1 MITYYSNYKMV
12 ETWFDSSVNSNILR
26 KTYINGFLDISNSL
40 IARDTLYVVGNT
52 DICGDFY
59 AQYPNESIPVSA
71 IIGGGPTGPAGPA
84 GSSATA
90 DLNSDLNLNANLS
103 VTGEVDINSIIL
115 KSVSKDITTTT
126 TTTTTTPGTDWNET
140 FNIDGNQLS
149 EQFGANVAFSS
160 DGTTLAVG
168 ARMNDNN
175 GFTSV
180 GCVRVYRY
188 NNAAWNQIGND
199 INGIGNN
206 DYEYFSSTTNDT
218 MSISSDGSIIAVSSG
233 STPHHTT
240 MYQYDDGGG
249 NWNQL
254 GQRFYDSSSEPQVV
268 SISSDG
274 TIVAIGGGSST
285 SIFNFI
291 GSNWTIMGPSIQG
304 KASSISL
311 SSDGTIV
318 AISDQMYGSNGRAG
332 IFEYNNNNN
341 SWSQVGNYIMGVNLY
356 DRLGA
361 IISLSS
367 DGTIIAIGS
376 PFSDY
381 NGGTSGHTDVYK
393 YNISTD
399 NWDQLGGS
407 IIGEA
412 SSDLSPTSLSLS
424 SDGTIVGIGA
434 QSNDANGNESG
445 HVRVYQ
451 YDATKTVAE
460 TDQNSPTFGP
470 IGWNRLGQDI
480 DGELAGDRAGIVS
493 LTGNGDIL
501 AVGGYKHNNVGHVRI
516 LSMTSTTTTTTTTT
530 NTAVTGLDICGNLY
544 AQYPDESIPVS
555 AIIGGGPTGPDGAQG
570 PAGSDGAQGP
580 AGSDGAQGPAGSD
593 GVQGP
598 TGPTGADGSDGEQ
611 GPTGADGSDG
621 VQGPIGPT
629 GADGVQ
635 GPTGADGSDGVQGPI
650 GPTGADGAPGTA
662 DLNSDFNLNANLS
675 VTGEV
680 DINSIIL
687 KKRVIPGTTTIT
699 GTQWNKIGDTIN
711 GENSSEEFGTAV
723 SLSDDGSIVIIG
735 SPKSNDTGCVRI
747 YKNIDNVW
755 TKLGNDIIGINPN
768 QGENNYFGF
777 STSISSDGTI
787 VAISAK
793 FASINGDSSGYVA
806 IYQYNNNVWNQLGEN
821 IVGEAAGDYSGYS
834 VSLSSDG
841 TIVAIGATQNDDNGN
856 SSGHVRVYQYDVTK
870 TVAEPDQNS
879 PTYGPVGWNRLG
891 QDIDGEGGGN
901 FSGYSVSLSSD
912 GTIVAIGAPFNTGFT
927 GHVRVYQYDV
937 TKTVAVT
944 DQNSPT
950 YGPVGWNRLGQDID
964 GEIGGDFSGASVSLS
979 SDGTIVAIGAT
990 SNDDNGNN
998 SGHVRVYQYDV
1009 TKTVAVPDQNSPTY
1023 GPVGWN
1029 RLGKDID
1036 GEASPDNSGY
1046 SLSLSSDGT
1055 VVSIGAIY
1063 NQPNSGNYKGHAR
1076 VYQYDATKTVAV
1088 SDQNSPTYGPV
1099 GWNRLGQD
1107 IDGQAS
1113 DDQFG
1118 HSISLSSNGSI
1129 VAISAKNNN
1138 MGYVSI
1144 YFIGTTTTEMQTVLD
1159 ICGNLLTQY
1168 IDESIP
1174 VSAIIG
1180 GGPTGPAGSAGSAGS
1195 AGPTGAVGPTGADG
1209 SNGSIGP
1216 RGYEGDDG
1224 PTGPT
1229 GPAGPAG
1236 SADLNSDLILNANI
1250 VATGDIN
1257 TLMLNT
1263 RREFINIITGTQW
1276 NESSLFLHGSNGEYL
1291 GHSISFS
1298 NDGTIIAVGVKE
1310 GNYDD
1315 GEVFIYEN
1323 ISDTWTQTSV
1333 LNGENNSDMMFGTGV
1348 SLSSDGTILA
1358 IGAPQADIP
1367 GVDKVGKV
1375 FIYQN
1380 INGTWTQIGD
1390 SIDGE
1395 NMYDK
1400 TGASVSLSSDGTI
1413 VAVGSPDY
1421 STSNGDYSGNVQVYQ
1436 NINSVWTQIGGDI
1449 PGLTANA
1456 YNGRTVSLS
1465 SDGTILAVGSPDYW
1479 TNIYK
1484 SGHARIFQYNTATDN
1499 WEQLGGDI
1507 KGQSSWDQAGHS
1519 VALSN
1524 DGTIIAVGIKGSDEP
1539 SANAGQVNVYKYDV
1553 NKTVAVT
1560 NQYSS
1565 TYGPIGWNRLGQG
1578 IGGEM
1583 TGDSSGYSVALSNDG
1598 TIVAIGAVHNDGN
1611 GNRSGH
1617 VRVYKYDVNKTV
1629 AEPDQNSPTYGP
1641 VGWNRLG
1648 QDIDGSDAEDQS
1660 GHSVALS
1667 GNGLVLGVGA
1677 PLSNNF
1683 GTNSGEVRI
1692 FSIDGQEV
1700 PVGIGELDICGNLQ
1714 TRILTT
1720 TNDVSMNQKLYVN
1733 GDVSMNANVDI
1744 DGNLDVTSGILAVNN
1759 GMVKI
1764 DTGDITGIHTSDYT
1778 GNPKLAVNSHI
1789 YTKGLINYYQRGGQT
1804 TAINL
1809 NSNEIDFVTKGFDRM
1824 IITPDGDVS
1833 MNNKLSVG
1841 SDSSFNGNVTIN
1853 GNLEVRQQNSTIIN
1867 TTVNDYQLI
1876 ISEDIS
1882 LNGVLK
1888 VSGDTS
1894 LNGEL
1899 YLKNGATLSST
1910 LAVTEATTLGSTL
1923 AVTGAA
1929 TLASTMEVTGKTTL
1943 TDDVSMNNNVDID
1956 GKLVVKSNIIS
1967 QPIGFSGNQDGAY
1980 LIAGTTS
1987 WTGATTNWNTYG
1999 FQHKFKSDSN
2009 GSPRISIDTTGGEKW
2024 TMLESGKIGIDCI
2037 NPSVT
2042 LQLGDNGSGKS
2053 TTSIVQSGI
2062 FQVFDS
2068 NYRMEVQSSQLAFR
2082 SIGGNGIGFYT
2093 SAETSNSIDDSKMI
2107 IRGSNVGIGTT
2118 NPSSKLHIQQ
2128 QWTSGG
2134 LMSAGE
2140 IKFSTIN
2147 TGNTSWEL
2155 ASIESYVKAN
2165 NGSPDGY
2172 PGGLIFKTKAPDNTS
2187 TSLPVERMVIDSSG
2201 NVGIGTTDPDG
2212 PLHVSISDTTSGTCY
2227 FELNQARNPG
2237 NNINLLFKSNAY
2249 KYGSIGGIDLAPT
2262 NNGNWW
2268 GGLVFK
2274 TYNGSGDA
2282 LSERM
2287 RIDSLGNVGI
2297 GTTTPSNTLDV
2308 SGIIQH
2314 KGLSM
2319 TSGTGID
2326 QIIEFTN
2333 IPSFTANTWI
2343 DLHDG
2348 TNYSGPYIK
2357 YDGSTATSNVSFPST
2372 YIMQLYIQSSG
2383 NFDLHASGNIS
2394 FGNHPTS
2401 DSDGNTEEI
2410 VLHRGYYKKANVWA
2424 RMKYVTTGS
2433 NHEVRMQI
2441 KVDTDVSSLD
2451 QYKLTLRRFM

>member
-1 MITYYSNYKMV
+1 MFRG
-12 ETWFDSSVNSNILR
+12 WL
-26 KTYINGFLDISNSL
+26 
-40 IARDTLYVVGNT
+40 
-52 DICGDFY
+52 
-59 AQYPNESIPVSA
+59 
-71 IIGGGPTGPAGPA
+71 
-84 GSSATA
+84 
-90 DLNSDLNLNANLS
+90 
-103 VTGEVDINSIIL
+103 
-115 KSVSKDITTTT
+115 
-126 TTTTTTPGTDWNET
+126 W
-140 FNIDGNQLS
+140 
-149 EQFGANVAFSS
+149 
-160 DGTTLAVG
+160 
-168 ARMNDNN
+168 
-175 GFTSV
+175 
-180 GCVRVYRY
+180 RV
-188 NNAAWNQIGND
+188 
-199 INGIGNN
+199 
-206 DYEYFSSTTNDT
+206 
-218 MSISSDGSIIAVSSG
+218 
-233 STPHHTT
+233 
-240 MYQYDDGGG
+240 
-249 NWNQL
+249 
-254 GQRFYDSSSEPQVV
+254 
-268 SISSDG
+268 
-274 TIVAIGGGSST
+274 
-285 SIFNFI
+285 
-291 GSNWTIMGPSIQG
+291 
-304 KASSISL
+304 
-311 SSDGTIV
+311 
-318 AISDQMYGSNGRAG
+318 
-332 IFEYNNNNN
+332 
-341 SWSQVGNYIMGVNLY
+341 
-356 DRLGA
+356 
-361 IISLSS
+361 
-367 DGTIIAIGS
+367 
-376 PFSDY
+376 
-381 NGGTSGHTDVYK
+381 
-393 YNISTD
+393 
-399 NWDQLGGS
+399 
-407 IIGEA
+407 
-412 SSDLSPTSLSLS
+412 
-424 SDGTIVGIGA
+424 
-434 QSNDANGNESG
+434 
-445 HVRVYQ
+445 
-451 YDATKTVAE
+451 
-460 TDQNSPTFGP
+460 
-470 IGWNRLGQDI
+470 
-480 DGELAGDRAGIVS
+480 
-493 LTGNGDIL
+493 
-501 AVGGYKHNNVGHVRI
+501 
-516 LSMTSTTTTTTTTT
+516 
-530 NTAVTGLDICGNLY
+530 
-544 AQYPDESIPVS
+544 
-555 AIIGGGPTGPDGAQG
+555 
-570 PAGSDGAQGP
+570 
-580 AGSDGAQGPAGSD
+580 
-593 GVQGP
+593 
-598 TGPTGADGSDGEQ
+598 
-611 GPTGADGSDG
+611 
-621 VQGPIGPT
+621 
-629 GADGVQ
+629 
-635 GPTGADGSDGVQGPI
+635 
-650 GPTGADGAPGTA
+650 
-662 DLNSDFNLNANLS
+662 
-675 VTGEV
+675 
-680 DINSIIL
+680 
-687 KKRVIPGTTTIT
+687 
-699 GTQWNKIGDTIN
+699 
-711 GENSSEEFGTAV
+711 
-723 SLSDDGSIVIIG
+723 
-735 SPKSNDTGCVRI
+735 
-747 YKNIDNVW
+747 
-755 TKLGNDIIGINPN
+755 
-768 QGENNYFGF
+768 
-777 STSISSDGTI
+777 
-787 VAISAK
+787 
-793 FASINGDSSGYVA
+793 
-806 IYQYNNNVWNQLGEN
+806 YQYNNNVWNQLGEN
-821 IVGEAAGDYSGYS
+821 IVGEAQYDRLGSS

-841 TIVAIGATQNDDNGN
+841 TV
-856 SSGHVRVYQYDVTK
+856 
-870 TVAEPDQNS
+870 
-879 PTYGPVGWNRLG
+879 
-891 QDIDGEGGGN
+891 
-901 FSGYSVSLSSD
+901 
-912 GTIVAIGAPFNTGFT
+912 VAIGAPYN
-927 GHVRVYQYDV
+927 
-937 TKTVAVT
+937 K
-944 DQNSPT
+944 P
-950 YGPVGWNRLGQDID
+950 I
-964 GEIGGDFSGASVSLS
+964 SGILM
-979 SDGTIVAIGAT
+979 
-990 SNDDNGNN
+990 
-998 SGHVRVYQYDV
+998 
-1009 TKTVAVPDQNSPTY
+1009 
-1023 GPVGWN
+1023 
-1029 RLGKDID
+1029 
-1036 GEASPDNSGY
+1036 
-1046 SLSLSSDGT
+1046 
-1055 VVSIGAIY
+1055 
-1063 NQPNSGNYKGHAR
+1063 GHAQ

-1107 IDGQAS
+1107 IDGEIS
-1113 DDQFG
+1113 GYKLGD
-1118 HSISLSSNGSI
+1118 SISLSSNGSI
-1129 VAISAKNNN
+1129 VAISATSNSGS
-1138 MGYVSI
+1138 MGYVCI
-1144 YFIGTTTTEMQTVLD
+1144 YSIGTTTTETQTVLD

-1195 AGPTGAVGPTGADG
+1195 TGPTGAVGPTGADG

-1236 SADLNSDLILNANI
+1236 SADLNSDFILNANI

-1276 NESSLFLHGSNGEYL
+1276 NESSLFLHGSSGEHL

-1323 ISDTWTQTSV
+1323 ISDTWTRTSV
-1333 LNGENNSDMMFGTGV
+1333 LNGENNSNMMFGTGV

-1358 IGAPQADIP
+1358 IGASQADIP

-1413 VAVGSPDY
+1413 LAVGSPEY
-1421 STSNGDYSGNVQVYQ
+1421 NSSNGDNSGNVRVYQ

-1449 PGLTANA
+1449 PGLSANA
-1456 YNGRTVSLS
+1456 LNGHTVSLS
-1465 SDGTILAVGSPDYW
+1465 SDGTILAVGSPLYW
-1479 TNIYK
+1479 SNIYN

-1507 KGQSSWDQAGHS
+1507 EGESSWDQAGHS

-1524 DGTIIAVGIKGSDEP
+1524 DGTIIAVGIKGSDETF
-1539 SANAGQVNVYKYDV
+1539 ANSGQVNVYKYDV

-1560 NQYSS
+1560 DKTSS

-1583 TGDSSGYSVALSNDG
+1583 TGDTSGYSVALSNDG

-1617 VRVYKYDVNKTV
+1617 VRVYKYDANKTV

-1683 GTNSGEVRI
+1683 GSNSGEVRI

-1700 PVGIGELDICGNLQ
+1700 PAGVAELDICGNLQ

-1789 YTKGLINYYQRGGQT
+1789 YTKCLINYYQRGGQPS
-1804 TAINL
+1804 AINL
-1809 NSNEIDFVTKGFDRM
+1809 NSNEIDFVTAGHDRM

-1923 AVTGAA
+1923 DVTGAA

-1943 TDDVSMNNNVDID
+1943 TDDVTMNNNVDID

-1967 QPIGFSGNQDGAY
+1967 QPIVYSGDQDGAY

-2009 GSPRISIDTTGGEKW
+2009 VMPRISIDTINGEKW

-2107 IRGSNVGIGTT
+2107 IKGSNVGIGTT
-2118 NPSSKLHIQQ
+2118 NPSSKLHIHQEL
-2128 QWTSGG
+2128 TSSS

-2140 IKFSTIN
+2140 IKFSTNN

-2165 NGSPDGY
+2165 NGNASGY

-2187 TSLPVERMVIDSSG
+2187 TSLPVERMVIDSNG
-2201 NVGIGTTDPDG
+2201 NVGIGTTEPDG

-2237 NNINLLFKSNAY
+2237 NNINLLFKSNQY

-2262 NNGNWW
+2262 NNDNWW
-2268 GGLVFK
+2268 GGLVFQ
-2274 TYNGSGDA
+2274 TYDGGNA
-2282 LSERM
+2282 PYMFERM
-2287 RIDSLGNVGI
+2287 RIDSQGKVGI
-2297 GTTTPSNTLDV
+2297 GTTTPSKTLDV

-2314 KGLSM
+2314 KGLAM

-2348 TNYSGPYIK
+2348 SNYSGPYIK

-2424 RMKYVTTGS
+2424 RMKYVTSGS